1 MEKYY
6 PISAIPYERKSVE
19 RILTGFNDL
28 DYYIKGIEFGI
39 TLLVA
44 NTNCV
49 DCDTEYFNGSEWKK
63 ISEYKK
69 GDKVLQYNQDGSAEL
84 VLPLKYH
91 KTTCENLTLFRN
103 SRGSINQCLSDN
115 HSLVYMNKHTKK
127 VEKIPFIE
135 VKNNINSIKYKG
147 QIITAFNYD
156 SYGNYNIDENV
167 IRLMVAISAEGHFPK
182 HIKTNYCRIN
192 LKHKYKKERLEYLL
206 NACNIEYKKKNTC
219 PKDVEFSTYTFQAPF
234 KFKEFPK
241 EWYSLPKKCFEVIF
255 DEIFNWD
262 GKDTISDRCY
272 RTTSKSN
279 ADFIQF
285 VFTGLGYRASI
296 KCDNRIGSRTTNG
309 YTRKSIC
316 YTIRCSHNDCY
327 ISLQSSAKLTIE
339 DYKTKDGY
347 MYCFTVPSGMLVLRR
362 DGAINITGNCGKSTF
377 VQGVLSKAIEQ
388 GYKAWVF
395 SGEHTAQSFLQ
406 LLYHQNSTKKD
417 YEPIAYKDYRGN
429 DTNIADWYVKEEQEQ
444 RIRRKFNNNLFIYSN
459 KAKRDIDTMLDSM
472 KECYE
477 KEGARFFLI
486 DNLISI
492 DNISSNVFAEQTRIT
507 EAIRT
512 FALNHKVFVLLVA
525 HQRKIAERGFLIDI
539 QDVAGSQNIS
549 NKAYNVIAQYR
560 TDMLN
565 KDSKDYAQLTQE
577 LARCGF
583 DINQCDGVLAVLKTK
598 GNSNGYVG
606 IVYDKETKTYKQAP
620 KISQTEAD
628 KIFKRVIKQQT
639 FANSIDIGGYGLDG
653 SYSHPNTSEELPF

>member
-1 MEKYY
+1 MKKYY
-6 PISAIPYERKSVE
+6 SINEVPYERKSVE

-28 DYYIKGIEFGI
+28 DYYIKGIEVGI

-44 NTNCV
+44 NTNV
-49 DCDTEYFNGSEWKK
+49 
-63 ISEYKK
+63 
-69 GDKVLQYNQDGSAEL
+69 
-84 VLPLKYH
+84 
-91 KTTCENLTLFRN
+91 
-103 SRGSINQCLSDN
+103 
-115 HSLVYMNKHTKK
+115 
-127 VEKIPFIE
+127 
-135 VKNNINSIKYKG
+135 
-147 QIITAFNYD
+147 
-156 SYGNYNIDENV
+156 
-167 IRLMVAISAEGHFPK
+167 
-182 HIKTNYCRIN
+182 
-192 LKHKYKKERLEYLL
+192 
-206 NACNIEYKKKNTC
+206 
-219 PKDVEFSTYTFQAPF
+219 
-234 KFKEFPK
+234 
-241 EWYSLPKKCFEVIF
+241 
-255 DEIFNWD
+255 
-262 GKDTISDRCY
+262 
-272 RTTSKSN
+272 
-279 ADFIQF
+279 
-285 VFTGLGYRASI
+285 
-296 KCDNRIGSRTTNG
+296 
-309 YTRKSIC
+309 
-316 YTIRCSHNDCY
+316 
-327 ISLQSSAKLTIE
+327 
-339 DYKTKDGY
+339 
-347 MYCFTVPSGMLVLRR
+347 
-362 DGAINITGNCGKSTF
+362 GKSTF
-377 VQGVLSKAIEQ
+377 VQGILSRAIEQ
-388 GYKAWVF
+388 GYKCF
-395 SGEHTAQSFLQ
+395 SFAGEHTAQSFLQ

-512 FALNHKVFVLLVA
+512 FALNYKVFVLLVA

-565 KDSKDYAQLTQE
+565 KESKDYAQLTQE

-583 DINQCDGVLAVLKTK
+583 DVNQCDGVLAVLKTK

-628 KIFKRVIKQQT
+628 KIFKRVVKQQS
-639 FANSIDIGGYGLDG
+639 FANSIDLGGYGIDG